1 MIDRVSLGYVFLN
14 DRSAGTNCFSGA
26 QRQPDLLVQRRAV
39 SARDARGAPIR
50 GRHTDTWR
58 FLLLPSPESHTLL
71 HHDCSGSSSAVRCA
85 DSPLRFMETD
95 SARPVVV
102 MLPPKNC
109 LPRNYSCIAGLFGS
123 LAAANPRL
131 EDEENYDIM
140 NGTCEPVDS
149 PVVEERPRS
158 REVFL
163 KPPTSPNLRRRCKSL
178 PTPSE
183 RGKLE
188 LCRSRSPT
196 SQKKVRFADSLGLEL
211 ISVKHFDDTD
221 EPEVPQ
227 RILAKLPKGPMHL
240 NHLDTKFPRA
250 PTQSVFME
258 LQFTNP
264 GTLPGF
270 EQKVRE
276 VRVMLE
282 SVQADEFSLS
292 GFVRVLNL
300 AFEKSVSLRYSL
312 NNWITFMDSLASY
325 VPNSSDGVTDKFCFK
340 IVMPTFLD
348 SGGTLQFAIKYC
360 VDGHEFWDNNQGHNY
375 KVRRHRLK
383 MSPPREWENGWI
395 HFI

>member
-1 MIDRVSLGYVFLN
+1 
-14 DRSAGTNCFSGA
+14 
-26 QRQPDLLVQRRAV
+26 
-39 SARDARGAPIR
+39 
-50 GRHTDTWR
+50 
-58 FLLLPSPESHTLL
+58 
-71 HHDCSGSSSAVRCA
+71 
-85 DSPLRFMETD
+85 METE
-95 SARPVVV
+95 PVEPDPV

-109 LPRNYSCIAGLFGS
+109 LPRNYSCIAGLFGN
-123 LAAANPRL
+123 LAAANPRF
-131 EDEENYDIM
+131 EDGEDFEMM
-140 NGTCEPVDS
+140 NGTCEPIES
-149 PVVEERPRS
+149 PVVDERPRG
-158 REVFL
+158 REILL
-163 KPPTSPNLRRRCKSL
+163 KPSQSPNLRRRCKSL
-178 PTPSE
+178 PTPIE

-188 LCRSRSPT
+188 ICRSRSPT

-211 ISVKHFDDTD
+211 TSVKHFDDAD
-221 EPEVPQ
+221 MPQVPE
-227 RILAKLPKGPMHL
+227 RILAKFPKGPLQL
-240 NHLDTKFPRA
+240 NHFDTKFPRP

-264 GTLPGF
+264 GTLPDF
-270 EQKVRE
+270 ERRVRE

-282 SVQADEFSLS
+282 TVEADEFSLS

-325 VPNSSDGVTDKFCFK
+325 VPDSNDGVTDKFSFK
-340 IVMPTFLD
+340 IITPTFLE

-360 VDGHEFWDNNQGHNY
+360 VGGREFWDNNNGKNY

>member
-1 MIDRVSLGYVFLN
+1 ME
-14 DRSAGTNCFSGA
+14 A
-26 QRQPDLLVQRRAV
+26 
-39 SARDARGAPIR
+39 
-50 GRHTDTWR
+50 
-58 FLLLPSPESHTLL
+58 ES
-71 HHDCSGSSSAVRCA
+71 V
-85 DSPLRFMETD
+85 
-95 SARPVVV
+95 RPVVV

-131 EDEENYDIM
+131 EDGEEYDMM
-140 NGTCEPVDS
+140 NGTCETTES
-149 PVVEERPRS
+149 PVVEERPRG
-158 REVFL
+158 REILL
-163 KPPTSPNLRRRCKSL
+163 KPPQSPNLRRRCKSL
-178 PTPSE
+178 PTPTE
-183 RGKLE
+183 RAKLE
-188 LCRSRSPT
+188 ISRSRSPT

-211 ISVKHFDDTD
+211 TSVKHFDDSD
-221 EPEVPQ
+221 EPEVPE
-227 RILAKLPKGPMHL
+227 RILAKLPKGTLHL

-250 PTQSVFME
+250 PSQSVFME

-276 VRVMLE
+276 VKVLLE
-282 SVQADEFSLS
+282 TVEADEFSLS

-325 VPNSSDGVTDKFCFK
+325 VPDSSDGVTDKFCFK
-340 IVMPTFLD
+340 VVMPTYLD
-348 SGGTLQFAIKYC
+348 NGGTFQFAIKYC
-360 VDGHEFWDNNQGHNY
+360 VGGQEFWDNNNGNNY
-375 KVRRHRLK
+375 KVRRHRFK